1 MRYKGEW
8 TLKQLL
14 LTCCSI
20 VCLTACQPGDHT
32 LKEVENLSKDV
43 VEVINADT
51 TLQLISD
58 GKTYYVV
65 YHTTEDVKASS
76 TIDDGTYQIQLDTT
90 ITTEDKTLKEYIY
103 TFESTD
109 NFDSVTTMI
118 NGKETA
124 FDTVI
129 GKE

>member
-14 LTCCSI
+14 LICCSI
-20 VCLTACQPGDHT
+20 VFLTACQSGDHT
-32 LKEVENLSKDV
+32 LKEVENPSKDV

-65 YHTTEDVKASS
+65 YHTTEDVRASS
-76 TIDDGTYQIQLDTT
+76 TIDDATYQIQLDTT
-90 ITTEDKTLKEYIY
+90 VTEDKTLKEYIY

-109 NFDSVTTMI
+109 DFDSVTTMI